1 MLVKI
6 FGKVNKMLCVKIDT
20 VSGKRETEQKIIEE
34 NRGGTDRLS
43 NKDLSM
49 RNKETENS
57 CQLSSDYIIIRIN

>member
-20 VSGKRETEQKIIEE
+20 ESGKRETEEKIIEE
-34 NRGGTDRLS
+34 NRGGRDRLS

-49 RNKETENS
+49 RNKETEN
-57 CQLSSDYIIIRIN
+57 